1 MIWLLINIKLSQIFS
16 IIEKLGYTAR
26 NRLLLF
32 MKDKTN
38 KKILY
43 IEDDP
48 EARLLMADIFRYK
61 GYIYI
66 EASRGLEG
74 IQLAKDH
81 HPDLILIDLQLPD
94 IQGYEV
100 TTHLK
105 SLPDLKNVPII
116 ALTAATE
123 KEIKDLVLTAG
134 CNGYISKPINITEF
148 LFNIEEYLAGKKEVV
163 NPENEKLFLQKY
175 NIQLVTRLKKKII
188 ELESL
193 NNNLKKLNRELYDSR
208 DYLSQ
213 YNDRLFYMN
222 NLANHLRTQNDPQK
236 MARAVPQKMVEGFQ
250 IDRCIL
256 FNLNKSSGSLEY
268 FASAGIP
275 SSELTELKLELSED
289 FIKLLHDEGG
299 ILWIKSR
306 AEILDKSLLELSN
319 ILNVSSFI
327 MCNIS
332 DLHAQTNNRIEI
344 DKIFKSIKPSQN
356 IEYNE
361 NILFFLD
368 KSKAKKLFAT
378 YEVRILKSFL
388 QTVSVIYENMVL
400 YSKLHQLYEK
410 KSQEAILDGLTRL
423 YNYRYFMQE
432 LERESNRANRYKQA
446 FSLFMLDIDK
456 FKNYNDTYGHLAGD
470 RILQTISELIVKNI
484 RNTDT
489 VARYGGEEFVVILP
503 GLKRKAAVA
512 LAEKLR
518 NIIVEHAFYNEE
530 IKQNCQI
537 TISIGVACFP
547 EDNDNPSEL
556 IKSADKA
563 LYHAKQ
569 TGRNKVCSVTDIK
582 SKS

>member
-1 MIWLLINIKLSQIFS
+1 M
-16 IIEKLGYTAR
+16 
-26 NRLLLF
+26 
-32 MKDKTN
+32 
-38 KKILY
+38 
-43 IEDDP
+43 
-48 EARLLMADIFRYK
+48 
-61 GYIYI
+61 
-66 EASRGLEG
+66 
-74 IQLAKDH
+74 
-81 HPDLILIDLQLPD
+81 QLPD

-105 SLPDLKNVPII
+105 SLPDLKNIPII

-123 KEIKDLVLTAG
+123 REIKDLVLTAG

-148 LFNIEEYLAGKKEVV
+148 LFNIEEYLAGKKEIV

-188 ELESL
+188 ELENL
-193 NNNLKKLNRELYDSR
+193 NSNLKKLNRELYDSR

-222 NLANHLRTQNDPQK
+222 NLANHLRTQHDPQK
-236 MARAVPQKMVEGFQ
+236 MARILPQKIVEGFQ
-250 IDRCIL
+250 VDRCIL

-275 SSELTELKLELSED
+275 SSELTEFKLKLSED

-319 ILNVSSFI
+319 ILNISSFI

-332 DLHAQTNNRIEI
+332 DLHTQTNDRIEI
-344 DKIFKSIKPSQN
+344 DKIFNSIKPPQN
-356 IEYNE
+356 IDYNE
-361 NILFFLD
+361 NIVFFLD
-368 KSKAKKLFAT
+368 KSKNKKLFAT

-470 RILQTISELIVKNI
+470 RILQTISELIIKNI

-503 GLKRKAAVA
+503 GLKRKEALA

-518 NIIVEHAFYNEE
+518 NIVAEYTFYNEE
-530 IKQNCQI
+530 IKQNCHI

-547 EDNDNPSEL
+547 EDNENPSEL

-569 TGRNKVCSVTDIK
+569 TGRNKVCNVTDIK

>member
-1 MIWLLINIKLSQIFS
+1 MK
-16 IIEKLGYTAR
+16 EKTS
-26 NRLLLF
+26 
-32 MKDKTN
+32 

-74 IQLAKDH
+74 IQLAKEH
-81 HPDLILIDLQLPD
+81 LPDLILIDLQLPD

-105 SLPDLKNVPII
+105 SLPEIQQTPII
-116 ALTAATE
+116 ALTASTE

-134 CNGYISKPINITEF
+134 CDGYISKPINITEF
-148 LFNIEEYLAGKKEVV
+148 LFNVEEYLGGKKEVI
-163 NPENEKLFLQKY
+163 NPENEKAFLQKY
-175 NIQLVTRLKKKII
+175 NIQLVSRLKKKII
-188 ELESL
+188 ELEGL
-193 NNNLKKLNRELYDSR
+193 NKNLKKLNRELYDSR

-236 MARAVPQKMVEGFQ
+236 VTRILPQKMVEGFQ
-250 IDRCIL
+250 VDRCIL
-256 FNLNKSSGSLEY
+256 FNLDKNNGSLKY

-275 SSELTELKLELSED
+275 SSELAEFNLKFSED
-289 FIKLLHDEGG
+289 FIKLLQDEGG
-299 ILWIKSR
+299 ILWIKSK
-306 AEILDKSLLELSN
+306 ADILDKTLLDFSN
-319 ILNVSSFI
+319 ILNVNSFI
-327 MCNIS
+327 ICNIA
-332 DLHAQTNNRIEI
+332 DLHTQTHDRKELDNI
-344 DKIFKSIKPSQN
+344 KSSQ
-356 IEYNE
+356 ISEYNE
-361 NILFFLD
+361 NIIFFID
-368 KSKAKKLFAT
+368 KSKTKKLFAT

-388 QTVSVIYENMVL
+388 QTVSVIYENMIL
-400 YSKLHQLYEK
+400 YTKLHQLYEK
-410 KSQEAILDGLTRL
+410 KSQEAILDGLTKL

-432 LERESNRANRYKQA
+432 LEREANRARRYNQP

-456 FKNYNDTYGHLAGD
+456 FKNYNDTYGHPAGD
-470 RILQTISELIVKNI
+470 RILQTISKLILQNI

-503 GLKRKAAVA
+503 GLKREEAMA
-512 LAEKLR
+512 LADKLR
-518 NIIVEHAFYNEE
+518 TLIAEHLFYNEDTKE
-530 IKQNCQI
+530 NCTI

-547 EDNDNPSEL
+547 DDSDNSADL

-563 LYHAKQ
+563 LYQAKQ
-569 TGRNKVCSVTDIK
+569 TGRNKVCSALDVKPK
-582 SKS
+582 SV

>member
-1 MIWLLINIKLSQIFS
+1 MK
-16 IIEKLGYTAR
+16 EKSS
-26 NRLLLF
+26 
-32 MKDKTN
+32 

-74 IQLAKDH
+74 IQLAKEH
-81 HPDLILIDLQLPD
+81 LPDLILIDLQLPD

-105 SLPDLKNVPII
+105 SLPEIQQTPII
-116 ALTAATE
+116 ALTASTE

-134 CNGYISKPINITEF
+134 CDGYISKPINITEF
-148 LFNIEEYLAGKKEVV
+148 LFNVEEYLGGKKEVI
-163 NPENEKLFLQKY
+163 NPENEKAFLQKY
-175 NIQLVTRLKKKII
+175 NIQLVSRLKKKII
-188 ELESL
+188 ELEGL
-193 NNNLKKLNRELYDSR
+193 NKNLKKLNRELYDSR

-236 MARAVPQKMVEGFQ
+236 VTRILPQKMVEGFQ
-250 IDRCIL
+250 VDRCIL
-256 FNLNKSSGSLEY
+256 FNLDKNNGSLKY

-275 SSELTELKLELSED
+275 SSELAEFNLKFSED
-289 FIKLLHDEGG
+289 FIKLLQDEGG
-299 ILWIKSR
+299 ILWIKSK
-306 AEILDKSLLELSN
+306 ADILDKTLLDFSN
-319 ILNVSSFI
+319 ILNVNSFI
-327 MCNIS
+327 ICNIA
-332 DLHAQTNNRIEI
+332 DLHTQTHDRKELDNI
-344 DKIFKSIKPSQN
+344 KSSQ
-356 IEYNE
+356 ISEYNE
-361 NILFFLD
+361 NIIFFID
-368 KSKAKKLFAT
+368 KSKTKKLFAT

-388 QTVSVIYENMVL
+388 QTVSVIYENMIL
-400 YSKLHQLYEK
+400 YTKLHQLYEK
-410 KSQEAILDGLTRL
+410 KSQEAILDGLTKL

-432 LERESNRANRYKQA
+432 LEREANRARRYNQP

-456 FKNYNDTYGHLAGD
+456 FKNYNDTYGHPAGD
-470 RILQTISELIVKNI
+470 RILQTISKLILQNI

-503 GLKRKAAVA
+503 GLKREEAMA
-512 LAEKLR
+512 LADKLR
-518 NIIVEHAFYNEE
+518 TLIAEHLFYNEDTKE
-530 IKQNCQI
+530 NCTI

-547 EDNDNPSEL
+547 DDSDNSADL

-563 LYHAKQ
+563 LYQAKQ
-569 TGRNKVCSVTDIK
+569 TGRNKVCSALDVK
-582 SKS
+582 SKSV

>member
-1 MIWLLINIKLSQIFS
+1 MK
-16 IIEKLGYTAR
+16 EKSS
-26 NRLLLF
+26 
-32 MKDKTN
+32 

-74 IQLAKDH
+74 IQLAKEH
-81 HPDLILIDLQLPD
+81 LPDLILIDLQLPD

-105 SLPDLKNVPII
+105 SLPEIQQTPII
-116 ALTAATE
+116 ALTASTE

-134 CNGYISKPINITEF
+134 CDGYISKPINITEF
-148 LFNIEEYLAGKKEVV
+148 LFNVEEYLGGKKEVI
-163 NPENEKLFLQKY
+163 NPENEKAFLQKY
-175 NIQLVTRLKKKII
+175 NIQLVSRLKKKII
-188 ELESL
+188 ELEGL
-193 NNNLKKLNRELYDSR
+193 NKNLKKLNRELYDSR

-236 MARAVPQKMVEGFQ
+236 VTRILPQKMVEGFQ

-256 FNLNKSSGSLEY
+256 FNLDKNNGSLKY

-275 SSELTELKLELSED
+275 SSELAEFNLKFSED
-289 FIKLLHDEGG
+289 FIKLLQDEGG
-299 ILWIKSR
+299 ILWIKSK
-306 AEILDKSLLELSN
+306 ADILDKTLLDFSN
-319 ILNVSSFI
+319 ILNVNSFI
-327 MCNIS
+327 ICNIA
-332 DLHAQTNNRIEI
+332 DLHTQTHDRKELDNI
-344 DKIFKSIKPSQN
+344 KSSQ
-356 IEYNE
+356 ISEYNE
-361 NILFFLD
+361 NIIFFID
-368 KSKAKKLFAT
+368 KSKTKKLFAT

-388 QTVSVIYENMVL
+388 QTVSVIYENMIL
-400 YSKLHQLYEK
+400 YTKLHQLYEK
-410 KSQEAILDGLTRL
+410 KSQEAILDGLTKL

-432 LERESNRANRYKQA
+432 LEREANRARRYNQP

-456 FKNYNDTYGHLAGD
+456 FKNYNDTYGHPAGD
-470 RILQTISELIVKNI
+470 RILQTISKLILQNI

-503 GLKRKAAVA
+503 GLKREEAMA
-512 LAEKLR
+512 LADKLR
-518 NIIVEHAFYNEE
+518 TLIAEHIFYNEDTKE
-530 IKQNCQI
+530 NCTI

-547 EDNDNPSEL
+547 DDSDNSADL

-563 LYHAKQ
+563 LYQAKQ
-569 TGRNKVCSVTDIK
+569 TGRNKVCSALDVK
-582 SKS
+582 SKSV

>member
-1 MIWLLINIKLSQIFS
+1 
-16 IIEKLGYTAR
+16 
-26 NRLLLF
+26 

-74 IQLAKDH
+74 IQLAKEH
-81 HPDLILIDLQLPD
+81 HPDLILVDLQLPD

-105 SLPDLKNVPII
+105 SLLELKNTPII
-116 ALTAATE
+116 ALTASAE

-134 CNGYISKPINITEF
+134 CDGYISKPINITEF
-148 LFNIEEYLAGKKEVV
+148 LFNVEEYLAGKKEVI

-193 NNNLKKLNRELYDSR
+193 NSNLKKLNRELYDSR

-236 MARAVPQKMVEGFQ
+236 MARVLPQKMVEGFQ
-250 IDRCIL
+250 VDRCIL
-256 FNLNKSSGSLEY
+256 FNLDKNNGSLEY

-275 SSELTELKLELSED
+275 SSELTEFKLKLSED
-289 FIKLLHDEGG
+289 LIKLLHDEGG

-306 AEILDKSLLELSN
+306 ADILDKSLLEFSN
-319 ILNVSSFI
+319 ILNVNTFI

-332 DLHAQTNNRIEI
+332 DLHTRTNDRIEI
-344 DKIFKSIKPSQN
+344 DNILNNIKSSQISGHN
-356 IEYNE
+356 KH
-361 NILFFLD
+361 ILFFLD
-368 KSKAKKLFAT
+368 KSKIKKLFAT

-410 KSQEAILDGLTRL
+410 KSQEAILDGLTKL

-432 LERESNRANRYKQA
+432 LERETNRAKRYDQV

-470 RILQTISELIVKNI
+470 RILQTISELLLKNI

-503 GLKRKAAVA
+503 GLGREEAII

-518 NIIVEHAFYNEE
+518 NLIAEHSFYNEE
-530 IKQNCQI
+530 IKEDCHI
-537 TISIGVACFP
+537 TISIGVAYFP
-547 EDNDNPSEL
+547 EDNEDPSEL

-563 LYHAKQ
+563 LYHSKQ
-569 TGRNKVCSVTDIK
+569 TGRNKVCSSLDLK

>member
-1 MIWLLINIKLSQIFS
+1 
-16 IIEKLGYTAR
+16 
-26 NRLLLF
+26 
-32 MKDKTN
+32 MKEKTN

-74 IQLAKDH
+74 IQLAKEH
-81 HPDLILIDLQLPD
+81 LPDLILIDLQLPD

-105 SLPDLKNVPII
+105 SLPEIKSTPII
-116 ALTAATE
+116 ALTASTE
-123 KEIKDLVLTAG
+123 REIKELVLTAG
-134 CNGYISKPINITEF
+134 CDGYISKPINITEF
-148 LFNIEEYLAGKKEVV
+148 LFNVEEYLAGKKDII
-163 NPENEKLFLQKY
+163 NPENEKAFLQKY
-175 NIQLVTRLKKKII
+175 NIQLVSRLKKKII
-188 ELESL
+188 ELEGL
-193 NNNLKKLNRELYDSR
+193 NKNLKKLNRELYDSR

-236 MARAVPQKMVEGFQ
+236 MARVLPQKMVEGFQ
-250 IDRCIL
+250 VDRCIV
-256 FNLNKSSGSLEY
+256 FNLNIDNGSLQY

-275 SSELTELKLELSED
+275 SSELAEFNLKLSED

-299 ILWIKSR
+299 ILWIKSK
-306 AEILDKSLLELSN
+306 ADILDKSLLEFSN
-319 ILNVSSFI
+319 ILNVNSFI
-327 MCNIS
+327 ICNIA
-332 DLHAQTNNRIEI
+332 DLHTQTSDRIELENI
-344 DKIFKSIKPSQN
+344 RSSQLN
-356 IEYNE
+356 AYNE
-361 NILFFLD
+361 NLIFFID
-368 KSKAKKLFAT
+368 KSKTKKLFAT
-378 YEVRILKSFL
+378 YEIRILKSFL
-388 QTVSVIYENMVL
+388 QTISVIYENMIL

-410 KSQEAILDGLTRL
+410 KSQEAILDGLTKL
-423 YNYRYFMQE
+423 YNYRYFIQE
-432 LERESNRANRYKQA
+432 LERETNRAKRYDQV

-456 FKNYNDTYGHLAGD
+456 FKNYNDTYGHPAGD
-470 RILQTISELIVKNI
+470 VILKTISKVLIENI

-503 GLKRKAAVA
+503 GLERDEAIV

-518 NIIVEHAFYNEE
+518 TLISEHLFYNEDTKE
-530 IKQNCQI
+530 NCKI

-547 EDNDNPSEL
+547 EDNENPSDL

-563 LYHAKQ
+563 LYQAKQ
-569 TGRNKVCSVTDIK
+569 TGRNKVCSLLDIK
-582 SKS
+582 SKSR

>member
-1 MIWLLINIKLSQIFS
+1 MK
-16 IIEKLGYTAR
+16 EKTS
-26 NRLLLF
+26 
-32 MKDKTN
+32 

-74 IQLAKDH
+74 IQLAKEH
-81 HPDLILIDLQLPD
+81 LPDLILIDLQLPD

-105 SLPDLKNVPII
+105 SLPEIQQTPII
-116 ALTAATE
+116 ALTASTE

-134 CNGYISKPINITEF
+134 CDGYISKPINITEF
-148 LFNIEEYLAGKKEVV
+148 LFNVEEYLGGKKEVI
-163 NPENEKLFLQKY
+163 NPENEKAFLQKY
-175 NIQLVTRLKKKII
+175 NIQLVSRLKKKII
-188 ELESL
+188 ELEGL
-193 NNNLKKLNRELYDSR
+193 NKNLKKLNRELYDSR

-236 MARAVPQKMVEGFQ
+236 VTRILPQKMVEGFQ
-250 IDRCIL
+250 VDRCIL
-256 FNLNKSSGSLEY
+256 FNLDKNNGSLKY

-275 SSELTELKLELSED
+275 SSELAEFNLKFSED
-289 FIKLLHDEGG
+289 FIKLLQDEGG
-299 ILWIKSR
+299 ILWIKSK
-306 AEILDKSLLELSN
+306 ADILDKTLLDFSN
-319 ILNVSSFI
+319 ILNVNSFI
-327 MCNIS
+327 ICNIA
-332 DLHAQTNNRIEI
+332 DLHTQTHDRKELDNI
-344 DKIFKSIKPSQN
+344 KSSQ
-356 IEYNE
+356 ISEYNE
-361 NILFFLD
+361 NIIFFID
-368 KSKAKKLFAT
+368 KSKTKKLFAT

-388 QTVSVIYENMVL
+388 QTVSVIYENMIL
-400 YSKLHQLYEK
+400 YTKLHQLYEK
-410 KSQEAILDGLTRL
+410 KSQEAILDGLTKL

-432 LERESNRANRYKQA
+432 LEREANRARRYNQP

-456 FKNYNDTYGHLAGD
+456 FKNYNDTYGHPAGD
-470 RILQTISELIVKNI
+470 RILQTISKLILQNI

-503 GLKRKAAVA
+503 GLKREEAMA
-512 LAEKLR
+512 LADKLR
-518 NIIVEHAFYNEE
+518 TLIAEHLFYNEDTKE
-530 IKQNCQI
+530 NCTI

-547 EDNDNPSEL
+547 DDSDNSADL

-563 LYHAKQ
+563 LYQAKQ
-569 TGRNKVCSVTDIK
+569 TGRNKVCSALDVK
-582 SKS
+582 SKSV